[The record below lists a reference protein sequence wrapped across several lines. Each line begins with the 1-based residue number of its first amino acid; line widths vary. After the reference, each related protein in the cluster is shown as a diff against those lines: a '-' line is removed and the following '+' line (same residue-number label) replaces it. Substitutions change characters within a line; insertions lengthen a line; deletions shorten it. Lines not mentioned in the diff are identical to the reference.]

1 MKLIQGIEIKTSKVV
16 KDDYKY
22 VHFCEN
28 QIEIR
33 SKFDKNFVLENDV
46 LDKKLPGNLSSYIY
60 PYDSI
65 ICFSNNYKM
74 NKNVFREIMNN
85 ATTNIEKYDTHDLV
99 FDVPNS
105 TCIEEEE
112 EDDVDVEEESE
123 SDNNEDEY
131 YEEDVWDDD
140 EEDEMSEENEENTEF
155 R

>member
-16 KDDYKY
+16 KDEYKY
-22 VHFCEN
+22 IHFCEN

-33 SKFDKNFVLENDV
+33 SKFDKDFVLENDV
-46 LDKKLPGNLSSYIY
+46 LDKKLPGNLGSYIY

-65 ICFSNNYKM
+65 ICFRNNYKM
-74 NKNVFREIMNN
+74 NKNVFKEIMKN

-105 TCIEEEE
+105 NCVEEDE

-131 YEEDVWDDD
+131 YEEDVWDDE
-140 EEDEMSEENEENTEF
+140 EEDDMSEEHEENAEF
-155 R
+155 I